1 MYCIQY
7 SLEGIYFDRILSETS
22 FWTPKR
28 NILHNIRGDPT
39 GITNDLKE
47 LLRLEWL
54 EKQDGVAES
63 GQKIVEYRRKDIPQT
78 SDQLEN
84 IMITFENNK
93 ETAIKEMKKMK
104 YCITT
109 KNPKKISKKGKDLLN
124 WVQSELLDRPFMI
137 TIRIKYQGRLGLLL
151 PTVMNQRVKVL
162 EKRIDEVMKELTA
175 LKNDK
180 MIKEYF
186 QNHTHRLEPFKI

>member
-1 MYCIQY
+1 M
-7 SLEGIYFDRILSETS
+7 
-22 FWTPKR
+22 
-28 NILHNIRGDPT
+28 
-39 GITNDLKE
+39 
-47 LLRLEWL
+47 
-54 EKQDGVAES
+54 
-63 GQKIVEYRRKDIPQT
+63 
-78 SDQLEN
+78 
-84 IMITFENNK
+84 
-93 ETAIKEMKKMK
+93 
-104 YCITT
+104 
-109 KNPKKISKKGKDLLN
+109 LN

-162 EKRIDEVMKELTA
+162 EKRIDEVMKELAT